1 MNESNIL
8 RTSEIASEGIPEH
21 ISVSLVLAT
30 VGRTHELDRLL
41 ASISSQTFKN
51 IELIIVDQNEDD
63 RVEKAIGR
71 RQPGLRYVHVHSAI
85 GLSRA
90 RNTGIAL
97 ASGCI
102 VGFPDDDCWYPSDL
116 LFQVKAWFDRQPA
129 YDFLCCTALD
139 ESGREVASRW
149 PVRSQVV
156 DRGSVLRACASASL
170 FIRMAALEC
179 VGGFD
184 ERMGLGATTPFQ
196 SGEDSDLAL
205 RCLASGSKGWF
216 EKKLHVHHPAVVAG
230 AAANSRAF
238 GYGMGFGCL
247 LRMHGYSAGSM
258 LYHVARALG
267 GASKSLLL
275 GNPGKVRFY
284 WNSATGRLL
293 GYLVPKMML
302 HRNQSG
308 SQRAGTCEYS

>member
-1 MNESNIL
+1 MNESNIDITSE
-8 RTSEIASEGIPEH
+8 RTSEISSEG

-41 ASISSQTFKN
+41 ASIAGQTLKN

-63 RVEKAIGR
+63 RVEKAIER
-71 RQPGLRYVHVHSAI
+71 WQPGLRYIHVHSAR

-90 RNTGIAL
+90 RNAGIAL
-97 ASGCI
+97 ASGGM

-116 LFQVKAWFDRQPA
+116 LLQVKAWFDQQPA
-129 YDFLCCTALD
+129 YDFLCCTAQD

-149 PVRSQVV
+149 PGRSQVI
-156 DRGSVLRACASASL
+156 DRDSVLRACASASL
-170 FIRMAALEC
+170 FIRKAALEDA
-179 VGGFD
+179 GGFD
-184 ERMGLGATTPFQ
+184 ERLGLGATTPFQ

-216 EKKLHVHHPAVVAG
+216 EKQLHVHHPATVAG
-230 AAANSRAF
+230 AAANARAF

-247 LRMHGYSAGSM
+247 LRMHGYSAGSL

-275 GNPGKVRFY
+275 ANPGKVRFY
-284 WNSATGRLL
+284 WNSATGRLI

-308 SQRAGTCEYS
+308 CQRAGTCEYS